1 MARKS
6 RKNLPQPEQAAA
18 SVLLPE
24 LEEAK
29 IPAAIY
35 GRLSVEDGE
44 KEESMETQI
53 ALVQDYINRSRELSY
68 VDTYFDNGFTG
79 TNFKRPAFTRLMN
92 DVRQKKIKC
101 IVVKDLSRF
110 GRNYLEAGYYIETV
124 FPFLGVRL
132 IAVTDNFDSTRK
144 EDMESLALPI
154 RNMVN
159 AMYAK
164 DISKK
169 IWTSLQRKKEAG
181 YAVGNDAPYGYIRNP
196 MTKRNEIDPEAAF
209 YVQLIFQWELMG
221 VPIFEIARRMT
232 LLQVP
237 TPREWHR
244 KMVEGKEVLTCKKW
258 GVTTIRH
265 ILENQT
271 YGKDKSNSIENQ
283 KELILRYISCKES
296 LQNVPVMDFVDDGYT
311 GSNFDRP
318 GFQQMMDGVRNG
330 KIDTIIVKDLSRFGR
345 DYIGVG
351 EYMEQIFPLL
361 GVRLIAINDNYDSN
375 NYKGTTLGMDVVVS
389 NLVNTMYCRDAGKK
403 LRTANQVKWRK
414 GITTASAAPFGY
426 QFDPDKKGAF
436 IIDPPAAKIVRRIF
450 DLAILGLGTR
460 EIAMMLNDE
469 DVPVPSVYNKEN
481 KAYGKE
487 TTYTIAPVILWDSSR
502 VWKILTAYVYTG
514 AMVLGKTKTLISGK
528 SIIRTVPK
536 GQQYITEGTHE
547 AIVSREEFEKAQLVI
562 KSNSHKVLMGSVDF
576 PLKGKVRCGNCRRVM
591 AHNFKQVVP
600 TFWCREGLELVG
612 QTQCTS
618 EIFQVSDIENAV
630 FQALKKELSLLD
642 SLYGDIQKEEQDL
655 KEAHKKANRRKT
667 LMEQELKNLKGE
679 KMRMYEEYAAG
690 TLPLDTYK
698 QKKQECGRRISEVQE
713 QIEQSKA
720 EESAESVVPGT
731 VRAAAEQA
739 ENFLHGT
746 RLTAGMVSAFIENV
760 FVHDGGRIVVRFKYE
775 QSIQDTVKALHTG

>member
-6 RKNLPQPEQAAA
+6 RKNLQQPEQAAT

-35 GRLSVEDGE
+35 GRLSVEDDE

-124 FPFLGVRL
+124 FPFLGIRL

-271 YGKDKSNSIENQ
+271 YVGDTINNKSTQKLFAGQDRHCDLVSYAASFGSTRYEDLVETGIVQEIKTMLSKFAAISVRDENSAHIVKQLLGYDPEIHMDPVLMYDFAQEIAEYKTSEKDYI
-283 KELILRYISCKES
+283 ILYA
-296 LQNVPVMDFVDDGYT
+296 YT
-311 GSNFDRP
+311 G
-318 GFQQMMDGVRNG
+318 
-330 KIDTIIVKDLSRFGR
+330 
-345 DYIGVG
+345 
-351 EYMEQIFPLL
+351 
-361 GVRLIAINDNYDSN
+361 RL
-375 NYKGTTLGMDVVVS
+375 
-389 NLVNTMYCRDAGKK
+389 
-403 LRTANQVKWRK
+403 
-414 GITTASAAPFGY
+414 
-426 QFDPDKKGAF
+426 
-436 IIDPPAAKIVRRIF
+436 
-450 DLAILGLGTR
+450 
-460 EIAMMLNDE
+460 
-469 DVPVPSVYNKEN
+469 
-481 KAYGKE
+481 
-487 TTYTIAPVILWDSSR
+487 
-502 VWKILTAYVYTG
+502 
-514 AMVLGKTKTLISGK
+514 
-528 SIIRTVPK
+528 
-536 GQQYITEGTHE
+536 
-547 AIVSREEFEKAQLVI
+547 SREEECYIKKFANRHNKKIICIGHYSNIADKNIICNPLYVFSYFKNANYVITDTFHGTVFSIKMNTKFCTLVRDSNRNKLEALLNKLDKLDRKVEKLEDI
-562 KSNSHKVLMGSVDF
+562 ERLYNTEVDF
-576 PLKGKVRCGNCRRVM
+576 YKTN
-591 AHNFKQVVP
+591 Q
-600 TFWCREGLELVG
+600 
-612 QTQCTS
+612 
-618 EIFQVSDIENAV
+618 IIE
-630 FQALKKELSLLD
+630 QERKKTT
-642 SLYGDIQKEEQDL
+642 LYL
-655 KEAHKKANRRKT
+655 KEN
-667 LMEQELKNLKGE
+667 
-679 KMRMYEEYAAG
+679 
-690 TLPLDTYK
+690 
-698 QKKQECGRRISEVQE
+698 I
-713 QIEQSKA
+713 
-720 EESAESVVPGT
+720 
-731 VRAAAEQA
+731 
-739 ENFLHGT
+739 
-746 RLTAGMVSAFIENV
+746 
-760 FVHDGGRIVVRFKYE
+760 
-775 QSIQDTVKALHTG
+775 

>member
-6 RKNLPQPEQAAA
+6 RKNLPQPEQAAV

-35 GRLSVEDGE
+35 GRLSVEDEE

-132 IAVTDNFDSTRK
+132 IAVTDNFDSNRK

-181 YAVGNDAPYGYIRNP
+181 YAVGNDAPYGYIRNSV
-196 MTKRNEIDPEAAF
+196 TKRNEIDPEAAF

-271 YGKDKSNSIENQ
+271 Y
-283 KELILRYISCKES
+283 
-296 LQNVPVMDFVDDGYT
+296 V
-311 GSNFDRP
+311 
-318 GFQQMMDGVRNG
+318 
-330 KIDTIIVKDLSRFGR
+330 
-345 DYIGVG
+345 
-351 EYMEQIFPLL
+351 
-361 GVRLIAINDNYDSN
+361 
-375 NYKGTTLGMDVVVS
+375 
-389 NLVNTMYCRDAGKK
+389 
-403 LRTANQVKWRK
+403 
-414 GITTASAAPFGY
+414 
-426 QFDPDKKGAF
+426 
-436 IIDPPAAKIVRRIF
+436 
-450 DLAILGLGTR
+450 
-460 EIAMMLNDE
+460 
-469 DVPVPSVYNKEN
+469 
-481 KAYGKE
+481 
-487 TTYTIAPVILWDSSR
+487 
-502 VWKILTAYVYTG
+502 
-514 AMVLGKTKTLISGK
+514 
-528 SIIRTVPK
+528 
-536 GQQYITEGTHE
+536 
-547 AIVSREEFEKAQLVI
+547 
-562 KSNSHKVLMGSVDF
+562 
-576 PLKGKVRCGNCRRVM
+576 
-591 AHNFKQVVP
+591 
-600 TFWCREGLELVG
+600 
-612 QTQCTS
+612 
-618 EIFQVSDIENAV
+618 
-630 FQALKKELSLLD
+630 
-642 SLYGDIQKEEQDL
+642 GDIQKEEQDL

-698 QKKQECGRRISEVQE
+698 QKKQECDRRISEVE
-713 QIEQSKA
+713 EKIELEKGV
-720 EESAESVVPGT
+720 ESTRSAVPGT
-731 VRAAAEQA
+731 ARAAAEQA

-775 QSIQDTVKALHTG
+775 QSIQDTVKALQTG

>member
-6 RKNLPQPEQAAA
+6 RKNLPQPEQAAV
-18 SVLLPE
+18 SVLFPE
-24 LEEAK
+24 MEEAK

-35 GRLSVEDGE
+35 GRLSIEDEE

-53 ALVQDYINRSRELSY
+53 ALVQDYINRSSELSH

-196 MTKRNEIDPEAAF
+196 VTKRNEIDPEAAF

-271 YGKDKSNSIENQ
+271 YVG
-283 KELILRYISCKES
+283 
-296 LQNVPVMDFVDDGYT
+296 
-311 GSNFDRP
+311 
-318 GFQQMMDGVRNG
+318 
-330 KIDTIIVKDLSRFGR
+330 DTINNKSTQKLFAGQDKRDLPKEQWCIAKNTHPAIIARDDFERVQKDLDKNRKLFHTVRAKS
-345 DYIGVG
+345 
-351 EYMEQIFPLL
+351 EQI
-361 GVRLIAINDNYDSN
+361 RREY
-375 NYKGTTLGMDVVVS
+375 
-389 NLVNTMYCRDAGKK
+389 RD
-403 LRTANQVKWRK
+403 
-414 GITTASAAPFGY
+414 
-426 QFDPDKKGAF
+426 
-436 IIDPPAAKIVRRIF
+436 
-450 DLAILGLGTR
+450 DLAG
-460 EIAMMLNDE
+460 
-469 DVPVPSVYNKEN
+469 
-481 KAYGKE
+481 
-487 TTYTIAPVILWDSSR
+487 
-502 VWKILTAYVYTG
+502 
-514 AMVLGKTKTLISGK
+514 MVFCADCG
-528 SIIRTVPK
+528 RPM
-536 GQQYITEGTHE
+536 
-547 AIVSREEFEKAQLVI
+547 EFE
-562 KSNSHKVLMGSVDF
+562 
-576 PLKGKVRCGNCRRVM
+576 R
-591 AHNFKQVVP
+591 
-600 TFWCREGLELVG
+600 
-612 QTQCTS
+612 
-618 EIFQVSDIENAV
+618 
-630 FQALKKELSLLD
+630 
-642 SLYGDIQKEEQDL
+642 
-655 KEAHKKANRRKT
+655 
-667 LMEQELKNLKGE
+667 
-679 KMRMYEEYAAG
+679 
-690 TLPLDTYK
+690 LPH
-698 QKKQECGRRISEVQE
+698 G
-713 QIEQSKA
+713 A
-720 EESAESVVPGT
+720 EESKKVCYYICKARQADDKCIGHQIPEKLLKALIMDQLHLFIVQLSDKRKVLEELQKIEDVQNPVYRAKGEIMSLTDKVSQIAKKREQLYADYVVG
-731 VRAAAEQA
+731 VVDSEDYQLIREDYSRQYDGLRAALQEA
-739 ENFLHGT
+739 ENKKVQVEQQIEEYLDM
-746 RLTAGMVSAFIENV
+746 TAHLEEHLDNFEFDIQLVKSLVQKIEVSADKRI
-760 FVHDGGRIVVRFKYE
+760 RIVFGF
-775 QSIQDTVKALHTG
+775 QDVFTEL